1 LCGVRDKEAFE
12 CVWLLVSMT
21 QIARLCE
28 LSVSHLMDEE
38 ILQLLGR
45 IERKEGERS
54 GEEREAAVDLS
65 L

>member
-1 LCGVRDKEAFE
+1 M
-12 CVWLLVSMT
+12 WLLVSMT